1 MATTFLQLTNEL
13 LRELN
18 EVPMSSGNFTNAI
31 GIQQHAKDCINRA
44 YSDIVT
50 EEPKWPFLAV
60 AESGT
65 VDPMYGNVSVDTTAG
80 TRWYE
85 LKESS
90 SSWADDYAAIDWE
103 NFYITTVGVAGETAP
118 YVNKNLR
125 FISTETWKDFKRTQE
140 NNDDADTQNW
150 GEPNAVI
157 RSPDGRNF
165 GLSPIPKKEYKVWF
179 FAWRQ
184 PVKLN
189 LYSDEVVFPDMYTNV
204 VIAKARYYMW
214 QFKENPQSA
223 SFAMDDYKK
232 GLRSMRENLL
242 DPPVSYI
249 KDDRI
254 RFV

>member
-18 EVPMSSGNFTNAI
+18 EVPLTSSNFSSAI
-31 GIQQHAKDCINRA
+31 GIQKHVQDCINRA
-44 YSDIVT
+44 YADIVT

-65 VDPMYGNVSVDTTAG
+65 TDPMYGNVSVSTTAG

-85 LKESS
+85 LKAASDS
-90 SSWADDYAAIDWE
+90 VANDYGAIDWE
-103 NFYITTVGVAGETAP
+103 NFYITTVGVDGETAP
-118 YVNKNLR
+118 YVTRNLR
-125 FISTETWKDFKRTQE
+125 FMSTETWKDFRRTHE
-140 NNDDADTQNW
+140 NDDDADTQNW

-179 FAWRQ
+179 FAWNQ
-184 PVKLN
+184 PTRLSG
-189 LYSDEVVFPDMYTNV
+189 YTDEVLFPDMYTNV
-204 VIAKARYYMW
+204 LIAKARYYMW
-214 QFKENPQSA
+214 QFKENPQA
-223 SFAMDDYKK
+223 AAFAMEDYKK

-242 DPPVSYI
+242 DSPISYI